1 MPKCEIASDYAS
13 FWNWGKIVCTSFSSI
28 HQIRPFDHPS
38 VAGDII
44 APTRPDLPRGLNQ
57 LGNTCYLNSLL
68 QVANCPSSKCLI
80 LIPASQYFYTIKDLR
95 EAVVP
100 MSKLN
105 INSLEDDKLTDD
117 DLKRHRVGGRL
128 VTRREIARSKK
139 CTSSDSCF
147 GHRLTHISTVINQLA
162 ELFFHLE
169 YCEAPAVT
177 PTIELAKLALV
188 TSRDEEEED
197 VDKSGTDSSNDTDA
211 TLVEDAP
218 SRVPL
223 LETSP
228 PPSHS
233 PIRSPNSVLGKRPRG
248 VQLQPNA
255 MDLDSPAPDSPTL
268 DGYVHIPSPR
278 SSSSPPP
285 LEPEPMTSGVP
296 LDPDGDVVMRA
307 TPPPNKPPPLPPRK
321 PAQTSDSVMM
331 FGNSLFIYVVCKL
344 N

>member
-1 MPKCEIASDYAS
+1 M
-13 FWNWGKIVCTSFSSI
+13 
-28 HQIRPFDHPS
+28 
-38 VAGDII
+38 
-44 APTRPDLPRGLNQ
+44 
-57 LGNTCYLNSLL
+57 
-68 QVANCPSSKCLI
+68 
-80 LIPASQYFYTIKDLR
+80 YFYPLVLWI
-95 EAVVP
+95 
-100 MSKLN
+100 S
-105 INSLEDDKLTDD
+105 TDAP
-117 DLKRHRVGGRL
+117 L
-128 VTRREIARSKK
+128 
-139 CTSSDSCF
+139 
-147 GHRLTHISTVINQLA
+147 TVINQLA

-188 TSRDEEEED
+188 TSRDEEEDE

-218 SRVPL
+218 TRVPL
-223 LETSP
+223 SETSP

-233 PIRSPNSVLGKRPRG
+233 PTCSPNSVLGKRPRD
-248 VQLQPNA
+248 VHLQPST
-255 MDLDSPAPDSPTL
+255 MDLDSPAPQSPTL

-285 LEPEPMTSGVP
+285 LEPQPVASGVQ
-296 LDPDGDVVMRA
+296 LDADGDVVMRA

-331 FGNSLFIYVVCKL
+331 FGKSLLIYVIYKS